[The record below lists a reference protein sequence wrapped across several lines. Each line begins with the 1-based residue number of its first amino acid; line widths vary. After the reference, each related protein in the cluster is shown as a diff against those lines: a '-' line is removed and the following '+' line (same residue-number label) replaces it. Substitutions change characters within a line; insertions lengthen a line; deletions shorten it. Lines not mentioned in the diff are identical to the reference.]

1 MTDERTTTPDGMPDT
16 AAQGPEN
23 TPGQP
28 ITDTTA
34 TTQGDGT
41 STEPETTVAADAASD
56 VDALAEQLTAELEEQ
71 KDKYVRLFAEF
82 ENFRK
87 RAVRDRQEAE
97 QRGMSNMLRG
107 LLEALDDVARFAHVD
122 PKSTDAATVVEGVA
136 MVERKLLKSLGGH
149 GLEVVNPAGEP
160 FDPALHEALSTAPA
174 ASPEQDHLV
183 AQVYQVGYVFNGM
196 LLRPARVVVH
206 QWNA

>member
-1 MTDERTTTPDGMPDT
+1 MTDERTTTPDGMPDA

-23 TPGQP
+23 TPP
-28 ITDTTA
+28 LPETTA

-41 STEPETTVAADAASD
+41 SAEPDVPAGANAASD
-56 VDALAEQLTAELEEQ
+56 VDALAGQLTAELEEQ

-82 ENFRK
+82 ENFKK
-87 RAVRDRQEAE
+87 RAVRDRQDAE
-97 QRGMSNMLRG
+97 QRGMANMLRG

-160 FDPALHEALSTAPA
+160 FDPSVHEALSTAPA
-174 ASPEQDHLV
+174 ASPEEDHLV
-183 AQVYQVGYVFNGM
+183 AQVYQVGYVFNGL

-206 QWNA
+206 QWNG